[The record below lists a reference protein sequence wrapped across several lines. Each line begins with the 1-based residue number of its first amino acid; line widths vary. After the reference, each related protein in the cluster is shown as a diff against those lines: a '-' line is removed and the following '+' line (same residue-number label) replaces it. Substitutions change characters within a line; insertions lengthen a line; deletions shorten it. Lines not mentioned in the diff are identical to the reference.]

1 MKRRDAIGAMIA
13 GAATL
18 GGFNRVIAD
27 TGSQLPATSQDG
39 SRSGPLGPSDDVQ
52 TLASERPVAMIIP
65 EANVDS
71 EVEINHI
78 VDGQMLNPTGPWVVS
93 WYEGTGLMHE
103 KRRNMLYSGHV
114 DYWDVGPAIFWNL
127 VDVPEGT
134 EVQVLGDK
142 GGEASYAIE
151 YIERVTLAEMT
162 AEKMQEI
169 TAPTPYEAL
178 TIITCGGEFDYNVGQ
193 YLQRDIVR
201 ARLVEG
207 AESGT
212 SISEEESA
220 APSDD
225 SVTADEAPA
234 DPAAATDTGES
245 EVTTDAEDTG
255 SAGPATTATVTDDGV
270 NVRSEPS
277 TAGTAITAANA
288 GDVVNIT
295 GETVEADGY
304 TWYPVQLEDGTEGFI
319 VQDFLEVAP

>member
-1 MKRRDAIGAMIA
+1 MKRRNAIGAMIA

-18 GGFNRVIAD
+18 GGFSRVIAD

-114 DYWDVGPAIFWNL
+114 DYWDVGPAIFWTL
-127 VDVPEGT
+127 AGVPEGT
-134 EVQVLGDK
+134 EIQVLGDK
-142 GGEASYAIE
+142 GGQASYAIE

-169 TAPTPYEAL
+169 TAATPYEAL

-193 YLQRDIVR
+193 YLQRDIIR

-225 SVTADEAPA
+225 SVTADQAPSDA
-234 DPAAATDTGES
+234 PVDAAPEDNTSETGAEGEDATAAAG
-245 EVTTDAEDTG
+245 
-255 SAGPATTATVTDDGV
+255 TATVTQDGV
-270 NVRSEPS
+270 NIRSEPT
-277 TAGTAITAANA
+277 TAGTPITAANS
-288 GDVVNIT
+288 GDTVTIT
-295 GETVEADGY
+295 GDPVEADGY
-304 TWYPVQLEDGTEGFI
+304 TWYPVRLEDGTEGFT
-319 VQDFLEVAP
+319 VEDFLEIAP